1 MESNINLTAE
11 KTARDP
17 FSRMDDGY
25 YEMEAAIAARVRLLK
40 DGNHPPIFRTDV
52 ENLYDLYLANIPAEG
67 RDHYT
72 CQCCRRFINQYGGLV
87 MVDEASGRLIS
98 LMWDEKDEAINPFFK
113 PAVQA
118 MRRAVETAHITGQF
132 LTDHAMLGTPRTGI
146 WSHMHLELPNAM
158 VVRSRAK
165 TSDQLMA
172 EKYEDFRI
180 LITALEKYSYDTIN
194 TAIEQVLLHQDAYR
208 ADRVL
213 GQAEQFRKAA
223 RVWASQMSPNARRN
237 LIWLIVGRSH
247 PGTLHIASS
256 PVGELMDNLM
266 DGESIRVCRAKFASR
281 MQTYQVSQSAPTENE
296 AVAAERMVEQ
306 LGLTESLQRRYAHRD
321 ELPAEAFLWQDKGEQ
336 PETVDAS
343 ARSNRPTGVF
353 ANLITRERKAAD
365 AAAASAATSAQPAD
379 VMSWARFAR
388 TVLPHVVRMEAKA
401 DNSQRLMALA
411 AAVNPDAENIL
422 RYGNSFS
429 WYYNGGS
436 IDVRMKEHI
445 EAANGRYENVQIRH
459 SLMWENENPSGSYGT
474 DLDNHC
480 ITPMGSHIFYGSP
493 RDRTGGALDVDAN
506 ACGRR
511 TMTVPVENIRW
522 VSGAS
527 NGHYRFYV
535 YNYCQ
540 MDRTPNRF
548 KAELAVGDQVWA
560 IEDVAGSTGSLRDTF
575 SFDYRDGVV
584 TNLRMG
590 GSPCEG
596 AGAGGIA
603 DWNLEANAFVPVTAV
618 VTSPNLWGDK
628 AVPSLGSHTFFLLE
642 GCRDNGEGRGRGF
655 IAETMVPEL
664 TPYRRTLNAYTTQ
677 SVIEGADTADAC
689 GMGYSEQG
697 EWNLTLRVLNRSGST
712 RIYRIDRFD

>member
-1 MESNINLTAE
+1 MESNINLTAV
-11 KTARDP
+11 KSTQDP
-17 FSRMDDGY
+17 FSRLEDGY
-25 YEMEAAIAARVRLLK
+25 YEMEDAIAARVRLLK
-40 DGNHPPIFRTDV
+40 DGNHPPIFRTDA
-52 ENLYDLYLANIPAEG
+52 ENLYDLYLANIPVEG

-72 CQCCRRFINQYGGLV
+72 CQCCRRFINQYGSLV

-113 PAVQA
+113 PAVKA
-118 MRRAVETAHITGQF
+118 MRRAVETSHITGQF
-132 LTDHAMLGTPRTGI
+132 LTDKAMLGNPRTGI
-146 WSHMHLELPNAM
+146 WRHMHMELPDAM
-158 VVRSRAK
+158 VVRSHVK

-180 LITALEKYSYDTIN
+180 LISALEKYRYNTIN

-223 RVWASQMSPNARRN
+223 KVWASQMSPNARRN
-237 LIWLIVGRSH
+237 LIWLIIGRSH

-266 DGESIRVCRAKFASR
+266 AGQSIASCRTKFSNR
-281 MQTYQVSQSAPTENE
+281 MENYQVSQSAPTESE
-296 AVAAERMVEQ
+296 AVAAERMVEL

-336 PETVDAS
+336 PETVAAS
-343 ARSNRPTGVF
+343 AHGSRLTGVF
-353 ANLITRERKAAD
+353 ADLITRERQ
-365 AAAASAATSAQPAD
+365 AAATAAATADPQPAE

-411 AAVNPDAENIL
+411 AAVHPDAENIL

-445 EAANGRYENVQIRH
+445 EAAGGRYENVQIRH
-459 SLMWENENPSGSYGT
+459 SLMWENENPSGLYGT

-480 ITPMGSHIFYGSP
+480 ITPMGRHIYYGSP
-493 RDRTGGALDVDAN
+493 RDLTGGELDVDAN
-506 ACGRR
+506 ANGHRR
-511 TMTVPVENIRW
+511 NMAVPVENIRW
-522 VSGAS
+522 VSGAA

-535 YNYCQ
+535 HNYKQ
-540 MDRTPNRF
+540 MDRKANRY

-560 IEDVAGSTGSLRDTF
+560 IKDVAGGTGSLRDTF

-596 AGAGGIA
+596 SGAGGIA

-628 AVPSLGSHTFFLLE
+628 AVPSIGSHTFFLLE
-642 GCRDNGEGRGRGF
+642 GCRDHGEGRGRGF

-677 SVIEGADTADAC
+677 SVIEGAADADAC
-689 GMGYSEQG
+689 GMGFSDQS